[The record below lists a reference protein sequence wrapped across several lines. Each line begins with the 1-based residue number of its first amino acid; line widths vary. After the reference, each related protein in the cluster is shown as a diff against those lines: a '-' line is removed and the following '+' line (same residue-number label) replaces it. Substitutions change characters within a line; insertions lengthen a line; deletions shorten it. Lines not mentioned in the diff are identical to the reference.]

1 MRTKL
6 LRFRCTG
13 CDLQMMLPEKP
24 EKCFCCGSTA
34 IVREGWRQRF
44 SRLRDGSRN
53 SSDSQNSK
61 GKE

>member
-1 MRTKL
+1 
-6 LRFRCTG
+6 
-13 CDLQMMLPEKP
+13 MMLPEKP